1 MVVRKKERGDTVEA
15 LIVML
20 AVLALI
26 LLAVLALKYGADSR
40 PTYLDT
46 QHNWW

>member
-1 MVVRKKERGDTVEA
+1 MET
-15 LIVML
+15 LIVVV

-26 LLAVLALKYGADSR
+26 LLAVLALKFGADSR
-40 PTYLDT
+40 PSISST